1 MLTYSSV
8 CRCLQIYIQAAV
20 CRVAANCMFCESDG
34 QKGVWS
40 PLPRLQVKHYP
51 QRRAGSVV
59 RSAGKAGVES
69 ASQAPGLLQGP
80 SVQFLHPSFEGGGLL
95 TLCLCTWSSLSAE
108 QQVTLC
114 CHFEGDALSGCT
126 LILWG
131 SILVGKGGEMT
142 GQALPSFM
150 SCCSSSYP

>member
-1 MLTYSSV
+1 MGKKEFEALYPDSRSNIT
-8 CRCLQIYIQAAV
+8 
-20 CRVAANCMFCESDG
+20 
-34 QKGVWS
+34 
-40 PLPRLQVKHYP
+40 P

-131 SILVGKGGEMT
+131 SILVGKSGEMT
-142 GQALPSFM
+142 GQALPSLM